1 MLRLLALGLCTTA
14 HALAVGA
21 VGAIPLLRCTAPAL
35 HLSMSSD
42 EALWASLKARIAVTE
57 ESAGAPPPLG
67 IEDIGAD
74 CMGPA
79 DVVEYVMRS
88 MKADADAGA
97 ASLLSFAVKYDGDKT
112 EDHLGQ
118 LQPGCFGTPAALLAY
133 YRTSPRYTILADMHE
148 WKCMGPPDTSNY
160 ARSAVQKLLV
170 RGDRGNWEELFVNM
184 QLAEVAEGVGKRWLI
199 TTIYKQG
206 SAM

>member
-1 MLRLLALGLCTTA
+1 MLRAPDEQTASVTPATHTLG
-14 HALAVGA
+14 
-21 VGAIPLLRCTAPAL
+21 
-35 HLSMSSD
+35 
-42 EALWASLKARIAVTE
+42 ASL
-57 ESAGAPPPLG
+57 GQ
-67 IEDIGAD
+67 
-74 CMGPA
+74 
-79 DVVEYVMRS
+79 
-88 MKADADAGA
+88 
-97 ASLLSFAVKYDGDKT
+97 
-112 EDHLGQ
+112 DHLGQ

-170 RGDRGNWEELFVNM
+170 RGERGNWEELFVNM
-184 QLAEVAEGVGKRWLI
+184 QLADVAEGVGKRWLI